1 MGCILILFQLD
12 TTTNSTVGGSETA
25 CEPLVLRVVAILTPL
40 LIITVIFL
48 VMIIVIFT
56 VVTIKL
62 SRDKTTLKRA
72 IKATPLEQDVRS
84 STVEKEKLQ
93 ALPTNSADYEYVDEY
108 NASDMNINEN
118 AAYSTI
124 TID

>member
-1 MGCILILFQLD
+1 MGCILLFQLID
-12 TTTNSTVGGSETA
+12 ATINSTAGGT
-25 CEPLVLRVVAILTPL
+25 CEPIVVAILSAL

-56 VVTIKL
+56 VVAVKL
-62 SRDKTTLKRA
+62 SRDKINLKRA

-84 STVEKEKLQ
+84 STEEKKKLQ
-93 ALPTNSADYEYVDEY
+93 ATSSADYEYVDGY
-108 NASDMNINEN
+108 NASDMSINEN

-124 TID
+124 TNV

>member
-1 MGCILILFQLD
+1 MGCILISFQLD
-12 TTTNSTVGGSETA
+12 ATINSTAGGSETA
-25 CEPLVLRVVAILTPL
+25 YEPLALRVVAILSPL

-56 VVTIKL
+56 VVTVKL
-62 SRDKTTLKRA
+62 SRDKINLKRA
-72 IKATPLEQDVRS
+72 IKAMSLEQDVRS

-93 ALPTNSADYEYVDEY
+93 ATSSADYEYVDTY

-124 TID
+124 ITNV

>member
-1 MGCILILFQLD
+1 MGCILISFQLD
-12 TTTNSTVGGSETA
+12 ATTNSTAGGSETT
-25 CEPLVLRVVAILTPL
+25 CEPLALRVVAILTPL

-48 VMIIVIFT
+48 VIIIVIFT
-56 VVTIKL
+56 VITIKL
-62 SRDKTTLKRA
+62 SRDKINLKRA

-93 ALPTNSADYEYVDEY
+93 AISSADYEYVDGY
-108 NASDMNINEN
+108 NASDMSINEN

-124 TID
+124 TNV